1 MRRLAFVL
9 VAGAALL
16 TAAGAIAAV
25 AATPS
30 QRPAQEPIDS
40 DKDGLTDPYDACV
53 LKPGGPYDSNKN
65 GCPGPYNWLPMH
77 ISYGRGSYIEGGITY
92 LRALSLSGLPAGTKV
107 TIRGRGVYLGPANY
121 QIAVL
126 IHRLTAKRDG
136 VVTSSAIKSVGFT
149 NKSRISIRAVL
160 PGWIGYL
167 AELQTYGNASP
178 RVVKKLCIPAVGPP
192 NTVSCGSVDPGR

>member
-107 TIRGRGVYLGPANY
+107 TIRGRGVYLGPAMG
-121 QIAVL
+121 IGMFVED
-126 IHRLTAKRDG
+126 TASSPPRRSRASVSRTSRESASG
-136 VVTSSAIKSVGFT
+136 PCSPAGSATSPSSRRTATPRRASSRSSA
-149 NKSRISIRAVL
+149 SRPSGRRTRSPA
-160 PGWIGYL
+160 
-167 AELQTYGNASP
+167 AAST
-178 RVVKKLCIPAVGPP
+178 PA
-192 NTVSCGSVDPGR
+192 GSA